1 MQFDVKT
8 NWARPFLHSILF
20 LSCCFVNGALQEDL
34 MLKLVDP
41 PGGTPLIRL
50 RSPSAHLNR
59 VLHKWKRYQPLNLPF
74 AREGRSFRLFAVQR
88 NFINNLFFDI
98 IGYGPLDS
106 RDPQCSGGR
115 RISGSAIGHARA
127 FCQ

>member
-50 RSPSAHLNR
+50 RSPRAHLHSI
-59 VLHKWKRYQPLNLPF
+59 LLKWKRCHSKALQAGEHLQLPVQNLYCTANSSTEKTKPLL
-74 AREGRSFRLFAVQR
+74 
-88 NFINNLFFDI
+88 
-98 IGYGPLDS
+98 
-106 RDPQCSGGR
+106 GG
-115 RISGSAIGHARA
+115 ISPGTPAAP
-127 FCQ
+127 

>member
-41 PGGTPLIRL
+41 PYPHPPN
-50 RSPSAHLNR
+50 S
-59 VLHKWKRYQPLNLPF
+59 
-74 AREGRSFRLFAVQR
+74 
-88 NFINNLFFDI
+88 D
-98 IGYGPLDS
+98 
-106 RDPQCSGGR
+106 
-115 RISGSAIGHARA
+115 
-127 FCQ
+127 